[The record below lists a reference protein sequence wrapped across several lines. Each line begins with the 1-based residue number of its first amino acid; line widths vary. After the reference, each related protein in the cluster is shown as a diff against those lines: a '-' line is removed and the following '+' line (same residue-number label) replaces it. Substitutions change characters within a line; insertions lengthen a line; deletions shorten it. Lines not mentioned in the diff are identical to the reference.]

1 VDRGCVVKTAGRT
14 RASAKFAM
22 NCVRLNLGLHHPHPV
37 VTKNKKGEIRP
48 GSVIENRIPSV
59 SGVLLLL
66 PARSGS
72 ECSLD
77 AAQINE
83 VVLFLTR
90 WTDQMKE
97 VERN

>member
-1 VDRGCVVKTAGRT
+1 
-14 RASAKFAM
+14 
-22 NCVRLNLGLHHPHPV
+22 
-37 VTKNKKGEIRP
+37 
-48 GSVIENRIPSV
+48 
-59 SGVLLLL
+59 LLLL
-66 PARSGS
+66 PARSES